1 MITAER
7 VDGAEAGID
16 LAENEF
22 MLLFENK
29 MNNTKMSLHLIGNE
43 GDNILQAGSYSTA
56 DATLVAQNSGIG
68 IAGDEIYVGE
78 GVAEVALDVDI
89 YQIEVKFKGDNG
101 VDYVVSF
108 NGMIDNMA
116 TGGDEP
122 VDAFVPVKV
131 VAETNDSWD
140 LGNFMLQLYIDGTRY
155 HELDMYDTIN
165 PNRNYLSAGTYTT
178 ADGSIGEWSIFNTG
192 VDQNCAVL
200 DAEITIVI
208 NDDES
213 VKISGYIKSEEEHE
227 ITVEWQGVVEG
238 FNFAT
243 GGGEAETFNAA
254 LLDVEYNGQAYSVN
268 YNYFITLSDNG
279 FNANGNMKDN
289 STYYF
294 FDLYSNVVGG
304 ETGGVVPAGTYVLEE
319 GMGVNTFDPL
329 YSYAVIVADGNPLY
343 KLYSEAIVVVS
354 DNRVEAQIV
363 FEDGT
368 KQSVVYEGSLAYG
381 DGGNKQGIRLSAS
394 GWEWGGSSSYGN
406 YYTASGSNFSV
417 DVHFGADVASATSL
431 AEGSYTWVSTSFFGY
446 EDYPHFT
453 TRTFKVD
460 GNSMVVD
467 SGEASVELYGSEY
480 FVKLTLNT
488 RNGECYIIE
497 WVGELEA
504 ASSEPNEAIV
514 FSSMTYKSYNS
525 DYYFYSYTL
534 TDENGNSLDLLV
546 NDMQS
551 NPSKIYSGYYEWIS
565 KSYCGNLEFF
575 STDNIVIGG
584 NSYKAQ
590 SGLMVVECNDED
602 NKLSI
607 GFELVLAN
615 GATQTCSFN
624 GYISQ

>member
-7 VDGAEAGID
+7 VDGAEEGIE
-16 LAENEF
+16 LAENDF

-29 MNNTKMSLHLIGNE
+29 MNNTKMSLHLVGNE
-43 GDNILQAGSYSTA
+43 GDSVLQAGSYSSA
-56 DATLVAQNSGIG
+56 EGKLVVANSGIG
-68 IAGDEIYVGE
+68 IAGQEVYISE
-78 GVAEVALDVDI
+78 GVAKVALDIDI

-101 VDYVVSF
+101 IDYVVSF
-108 NGMIDNMA
+108 NGMIDNMT

-131 VAETNDSWD
+131 VAETNESWD

-155 HELDMYDTIN
+155 HELDMYDTVN

-178 ADGSIGEWSIFNTG
+178 TDGTIGEWSIFNTG

-208 NDDES
+208 NEDES

-243 GGGEAETFNAA
+243 GGDAETFNAP

-268 YNYFITLSDNG
+268 YNYYVTLSDNG

-294 FDLYSNVVGG
+294 FDLYSNVAGG
-304 ETGGVVPAGTYVLEE
+304 ADGGVVPAGNYVLAS
-319 GMGVNTFDPL
+319 GMGVNTFDPE
-329 YSYAVIVADGNPLY
+329 YSYAVIIKNGEPLY
-343 KLYSEAIVVVS
+343 KLYSEAVVVVS
-354 DNRVEAQIV
+354 ENRIEAQIV

-368 KQSVVYEGSLAYG
+368 LQSVVYEGTLAYG
-381 DGGNKQGIRLSAS
+381 DGGNKQGVRLSAES
-394 GWEWGGSSSYGN
+394 WEWGGSSNYGN
-406 YYTASGSNFSV
+406 YYTVSGSNFSV

-446 EDYPHFT
+446 EEYPHFT

-460 GNSMVVD
+460 GNSLVVD

-497 WVGELEA
+497 WVGELESTA
-504 ASSEPNEAIV
+504 SEPNEAII
-514 FSSMTYKSYNS
+514 FSSMTYKGYNS
-525 DYYFYSYTL
+525 DYYFYIYTL

-546 NDMQS
+546 NDYQC

-565 KSYCGNLEFF
+565 KSYCGGLEYF
-575 STDNIVIGG
+575 STDNIVINGS
-584 NSYKAQ
+584 SYKAQ
-590 SGLMVVECNDED
+590 GGFMVVECEED
-602 NKLSI
+602 NKLAL
-607 GFELVLAN
+607 GFELTLSN
-615 GATQTCSFN
+615 GAVQACSYY
-624 GYISQ
+624 GYVAQ